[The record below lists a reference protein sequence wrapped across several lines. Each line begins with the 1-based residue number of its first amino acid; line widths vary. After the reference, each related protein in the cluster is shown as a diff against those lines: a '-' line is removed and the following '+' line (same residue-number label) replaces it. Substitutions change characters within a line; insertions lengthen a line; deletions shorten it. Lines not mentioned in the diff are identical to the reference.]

1 MKEDH
6 SSRLLVEN
14 SQPKRRIKKNNK
26 FYIMSVKLKRI
37 ITSLTLRVLNLL
49 TNAYV
54 ETPEINTK
62 LVDERN
68 KHVDSVRLNTLLTKF
83 GDRQISGT

>member
-49 TNAYV
+49 TNAYI
-54 ETPEINTK
+54 ETPEIHTK